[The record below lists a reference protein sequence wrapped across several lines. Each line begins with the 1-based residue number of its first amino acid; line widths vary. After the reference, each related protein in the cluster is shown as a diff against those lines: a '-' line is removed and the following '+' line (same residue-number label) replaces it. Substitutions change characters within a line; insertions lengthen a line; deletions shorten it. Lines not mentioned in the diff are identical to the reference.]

1 MRKKLVTK
9 ICAIVMTA
17 AMVASMAGCGD
28 NDSGSSS
35 TPDGNSQASNAG
47 QESGGAESNSDDT
60 QQPESTGYDF
70 GGAVVRV
77 QGGPFDDLNEDNKL
91 DDTGAVK
98 PNYTKK
104 RDFADQI
111 EQKYNIKLEYA
122 KLNTDG
128 YDEISAVV
136 TPITNGEAHAD
147 IFCGRESVMIG
158 AREYLA
164 DITADVDQLEIGS
177 TYIEPGTFG
186 GKVLGWTYDN
196 MGSAYVLVY
205 SRAYLKSI
213 GMEKTP
219 TDMFMEG
226 KWDYDSCRQY
236 LSDLKAKLPDGTY
249 PISVHPNHW
258 SSMGPAANGVLRV
271 DSDANVNFMEPGYI
285 SAMEFYR
292 SLVEDQLAGQTV
304 INEITDTGGISMD
317 IPYGTGDMSGKA
329 NEPNS
334 FVITMAEA
342 WQHQGVL
349 EKTGDW
355 GIVPFPWD
363 PDLVTCTGDYTTL
376 SDNYMVPQ
384 SLWTNVMVPK
394 AEYRG
399 AGAKEIPD
407 IVLHMIARDF
417 CALDTPAG
425 DRVRHEEWEAE
436 SKGETYVN
444 HGYTPDDPGYFTND
458 QDIEIFNWMHSR
470 SACDWGWG
478 FNDNGIA
485 RVFRCAQYI
494 ISGYQDARTAGQS
507 FVNEANETMKQM
519 GLK

>member
-1 MRKKLVTK
+1 MRKKLATK

-28 NDSGSSS
+28 DSGN
-35 TPDGNSQASNAG
+35 NSQANASG
-47 QESGGAESNSDDT
+47 NQPESQQESGGADDQNQGD
-60 QQPESTGYDF
+60 QQEEKTYDY

-77 QGGPFDDLNEDNKL
+77 QGGPFNDLDEDNKL
-91 DDTGAVK
+91 DDKGNVK
-98 PNYTKK
+98 AGYTKK

-111 EQKYNIKLEYA
+111 EQKYNIKIEYA

-158 AREYLA
+158 ARDYLA

-177 TYIEPGTFG
+177 TYIEPGTFN

-219 TDMFMEG
+219 TDMFVEG
-226 KWDYDSCRQY
+226 KWDYDSCRTY
-236 LSDLKAKLPDGTY
+236 LTELKAKLPDGTY

-258 SSMGPAANGVLRV
+258 SSMAPAANGTLRV
-271 DSDANVNFMEPGYI
+271 DSNANVNFLEQGYI

-292 SLVEDQLAGQTV
+292 SLIDDQLAGQIV
-304 INEITDTGGISMD
+304 EYEVGEGGGISLD

-329 NEPNS
+329 NEPNK
-334 FVITMAEA
+334 FVMTMAEA
-342 WQHQGVL
+342 WQHSGVL

-363 PDLVTCTGDYTTL
+363 PALVTCTGDYTTL
-376 SDNYMVPQ
+376 SDNYMIPQ

-399 AGAKEIPD
+399 AGAKNIPD

-417 CALDTPAG
+417 CALDSPKG
-425 DRVRHEEWEAE
+425 DKVRHEEWEAE

-444 HGYTPDDPGYFTND
+444 NGFDPTDPGYFTTD
-458 QDIEIFNWMHSR
+458 QDLEVFNWMHSR

-478 FNDNGIA
+478 FDDNGIA

-494 ISGYQDARTAGQS
+494 VSGYQDARTAGES
-507 FVNEANETMKQM
+507 FVSEANENMKQM